1 LTKAELCKNQNES
14 QQLDLDMAKIKEDSA
29 LDNTMIDESNINT
42 EKKQQS
48 SAPQNCCLQ
57 WSFFSLLPIFLFHKH
72 EE

>member
-57 WSFFSLLPIFLFHKH
+57 
-72 EE
+72 